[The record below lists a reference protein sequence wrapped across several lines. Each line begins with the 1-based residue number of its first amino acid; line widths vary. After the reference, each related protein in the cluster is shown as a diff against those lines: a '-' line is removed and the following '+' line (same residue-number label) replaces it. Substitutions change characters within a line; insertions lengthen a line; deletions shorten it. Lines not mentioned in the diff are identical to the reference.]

1 MELRLH
7 RSFEL
12 IQFWRLQLLMLL
24 LWWLLLEVVM
34 VAELFLL
41 CSSPLQSRPGHVVTE
56 PDIVALGMRRSC
68 LAAEDL
74 GPVAAALP
82 WPDWAFPAKQ

>member
-12 IQFWRLQLLMLL
+12 IQFWRLLQLLLL
-24 LWWLLLEVVM
+24 MVLWWLLEVM

-41 CSSPLQSRPGHVVTE
+41 CSSPRRSRPGHEVTE
-56 PDIVALGMRRSC
+56 PDTVALGRRRSC
-68 LAAEDL
+68 LAA
-74 GPVAAALP
+74 AALGQAVAEPP
-82 WPDWAFPAKQ
+82 WPDRAFPAK